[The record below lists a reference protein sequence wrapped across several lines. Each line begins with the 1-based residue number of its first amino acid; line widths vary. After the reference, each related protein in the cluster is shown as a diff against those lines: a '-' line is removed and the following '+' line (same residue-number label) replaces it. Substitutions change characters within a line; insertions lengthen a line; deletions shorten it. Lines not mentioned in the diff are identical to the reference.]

1 MRRFIILSS
10 VLAMTVATA
19 LACGPWIRPSYYM
32 FSAFNRNQMG
42 ETYTRGLLEYWGQ
55 YCAAQTLTPYDIS
68 GLAWVS
74 PQIDD
79 FEKSE
84 NELIRSAREKND
96 EEMMQYL
103 NLLCSYLH
111 VCDDVK
117 GDTWSYPS
125 KADLQT
131 RNTTMN
137 YIYNRSRSYTGTRLK
152 PQYDLLAMRT
162 LMILKDYP
170 NILKWWETRVSKQPQ
185 SVFKDMA
192 KGIYAHALLNT
203 GKKREACEIYAELG
217 DMRSIKWVMQDNR
230 NLEGIKAEYK
240 ENPNSPTLVY
250 LVQDYVNNA
259 QSTLEGLQ
267 GMEASLASGYTYEG
281 FEAEV
286 KEARRAAANLG
297 QFIPFAQQVVK
308 EKKTKVPALWMSAA
322 GHLNALLGNNKEGID
337 MLDKAM
343 KLKGTQRM
351 LDNARVCR
359 LMATIKDAQPTQQ
372 YKEYLLG
379 ELKWLEQ
386 VEGDEFEEAFHY
398 GNTDNHYSEM
408 LNNLCYDYL
417 GPKFIKEGDPNLGL
431 LLMSWCDYR
440 EHNLYDGYDNYAYTY
455 ARDNYWAVDS
465 LTSTQMIAYQK
476 YLNGGANGK
485 LEKYLIDNG
494 NLEQYGNDWY
504 FADQI
509 GTKLIREGRF
519 EEAIP
524 WLEKVN
530 IDYYS
535 SLKISAY
542 MARRTYKKPR
552 WFFNQTDVN
561 QDEEPMPVKSNQK
574 LEYCRD
580 MVKAI
585 NRVAT
590 TTGNERAKA
599 RYDLAMMY
607 FQASCKGNCWY
618 LSRYANSIYDEPLEY
633 REEKDL
639 VGESVHQLEQ
649 AAAEATSFDLKQQC
663 LYANAYIPWGKPYLT
678 YDYDADYNQIPR
690 YDKSTHD
697 YTSHRALA
705 DFYMANRSRC
715 NSYISH
721 CDILTK
727 FLPHN

>member
-1 MRRFIILSS
+1 MRRFIIFSA
-10 VLAMTVATA
+10 VMAMTVATA

-55 YCAAQTLTPYDIS
+55 YCTSQSLNPYDIS

-96 EEMMQYL
+96 QEMMQYL

-111 VCDDVK
+111 VCSDVQ

-125 KADLQT
+125 KDDLQT
-131 RNTTMN
+131 RNTTVN
-137 YIYNRSRSYTGTRLK
+137 YIYNRARSYTGTRLK
-152 PQYDLLAMRT
+152 PQYDLLAMRS

-170 NILKWWETRVSKQPQ
+170 NIIKWWDTRVSKSAA

-192 KGIYAHALLNT
+192 RGIYAHALLNT

-217 DMRSIKWVMQDNR
+217 DMRSIKWIVMENR
-230 NLEGIKAEYK
+230 DLEGIKAEYK
-240 ENPNSPTLVY
+240 ANPNSPTLVY

-259 QSTLEGLQ
+259 QSTLQGLI

-281 FEAEV
+281 FDEEV
-286 KEARRAAANLG
+286 KEARRAAARLE

-308 EKKTKVPALWMSAA
+308 EKKTQVPALWMSAA
-322 GHLNALLGNNKEGID
+322 GHLNALLGKNKEGVD

-343 KLKGTQRM
+343 KMKGTQRM

-359 LMATIKDAQPTQQ
+359 LMATIDDAQPTTQ

-379 ELKWLEQ
+379 ELKWLEK
-386 VEGDEFEEAFHY
+386 VEAQEFEEAFHY

-408 LNNLCYDYL
+408 INNLCYDYL
-417 GPKFIKEGDPNLGL
+417 GPKFIKQGDINLGV
-431 LLMSWCDYR
+431 LLMSWCDNH
-440 EHNLYDGYDNYAYTY
+440 ENTLYDGAGNYAYTF

-465 LTSTQMIAYQK
+465 LTSTQMIQYQK
-476 YLNGGANGK
+476 YLNGGVSGK
-485 LEKYLIDNG
+485 LEQFLIENG
-494 NLEQYGNDWY
+494 NREQYGNDWY

-524 WLEKVN
+524 WLEKVDL
-530 IDYYS
+530 DYLG

-542 MARRTYKKPR
+542 MAHRTYKKPR
-552 WFFNQTDVN
+552 WFFSQTDVTA
-561 QDEEPMPVKSNQK
+561 DEEPTQVNSNQK
-574 LEYCRD
+574 LDFCRD
-580 MVKAI
+580 MVKTI
-585 NRVAT
+585 NQVST
-590 TTGNERAKA
+590 TTGEKRAQAK
-599 RYDLAMMY
+599 YNLALMY

-618 LSRYANSIYDEPLEY
+618 LSRYANSCYDEPVEY
-633 REEKDL
+633 PEEKDL
-639 VGESVHQLEQ
+639 VGEAVRLLDE
-649 AAAEATSFDLKQQC
+649 AAAEATSFDLKQQS
-663 LYANAYIPWGKPYLT
+663 LYASAFIPWGKPYIS
-678 YDYDADYNQIPR
+678 YEYDADYNQIPQ

-697 YTSHRALA
+697 YTAHQALA
-705 DFYMANRSRC
+705 NFYMANRKQCSSYVSRC
-715 NSYISH
+715 
-721 CDILTK
+721 DVLTK
-727 FLPHN
+727 FLPLN

>member
-1 MRRFIILSS
+1 MRRFIILSA
-10 VLAMTVATA
+10 VLTMTVATA
-19 LACGPWIRPSYYM
+19 LACGPWIRPNYYM

-42 ETYTRGLLEYWGQ
+42 ETYTRGLLEYWEQ
-55 YCAAQTLTPYDIS
+55 YCTSQSLNPYDIE

-84 NELIRSAREKND
+84 NELIRSARDKND

-111 VCDDVK
+111 VCNDVK
-117 GDTWSYPS
+117 NDTWSYPS
-125 KADLQT
+125 KDDLQT

-137 YIYNRSRSYTGTRLK
+137 YIYNRARSYNGTRLK

-162 LMILKDYP
+162 LMIMKDYP

-185 SVFKDMA
+185 SVFKNMA

-217 DMRSIKWVMQDNR
+217 DMRSIKWIVQDKR

-259 QSTLEGLQ
+259 QSTLGGLQ

-281 FEAEV
+281 FENEV
-286 KEARRAAANLG
+286 KEARRTAANLG

-322 GHLNALLGNNKEGID
+322 GHLNALLGNNKEGIE

-359 LMATIKDAQPTQQ
+359 LMATVKDAQPTQQ

-386 VEGDEFEEAFHY
+386 VEVAEFEEAFHY

-417 GPKFIKEGDPNLGL
+417 GPKFIKQGDPNLGV
-431 LLMSWCDYR
+431 LLMSWCDYH

-465 LTSTQMIAYQK
+465 LTSSQMIAYQK

-485 LEKYLIDNG
+485 LEQYLIDNG

-542 MARRTYKKPR
+542 MAHRTYKKPR
-552 WFFNQTDVN
+552 WFFRQTDVTA
-561 QDEEPMPVKSNQK
+561 DEEPTPVTTNQK
-574 LEYCRD
+574 LDFCRD
-580 MVKAI
+580 MVKTI
-585 NRVAT
+585 NQVAST
-590 TTGNERAKA
+590 SGEKRAQAK
-599 RYDLAMMY
+599 YDLASMY
-607 FQASCKGNCWY
+607 YQASCKGNCWY

-633 REEKDL
+633 SGEKDL
-639 VGESVHQLEQ
+639 VGEAVRLLQE
-649 AAAEATSFDLKQQC
+649 AANEATSFDLKQQS
-663 LYANAYIPWGKPYLT
+663 LYANAFIPWGKPYVT
-678 YDYDADYNQIPR
+678 YTYDADYNQIPH
-690 YDKSTHD
+690 YDKASHE
-697 YTSHRALA
+697 YTAMSSLA
-705 DFYMANRSRC
+705 NFYMANRRQCSSYVSRC
-715 NSYISH
+715 
-721 CDILTK
+721 DVLTK
-727 FLPHN
+727 FLPLN

>member
-1 MRRFIILSS
+1 MKRFIILSA
-10 VLAMTVATA
+10 VMAITLATA
-19 LACGPWIRPSYYM
+19 WACGPWMRPNYYM

-42 ETYTRGLLEYWGQ
+42 ETYTRGLLDYWGQ
-55 YCAAQTLTPYDIS
+55 YCTGQTLTPYDIS

-84 NELIRSAREKND
+84 NELIRSARDKND

-131 RNTTMN
+131 RNTTVN
-137 YIYNRSRSYTGTRLK
+137 YIYNRARSYTGTRLK

-170 NILKWWETRVSKQPQ
+170 NIIKWWDTRVSKSAS

-192 KGIYAHALLNT
+192 RGIYAHALLST

-217 DMRSIKWVMQDNR
+217 DMRSIKWIVMENR
-230 NLEGIKAEYK
+230 NLEGIKAEYRA
-240 ENPNSPTLVY
+240 NPNSPTLVY

-259 QSTLEGLQ
+259 QSTLEGLR
-267 GMEASLASGYTYEG
+267 GMEASLAGGYTYEG
-281 FEAEV
+281 FENEV

-308 EKKTKVPALWMSAA
+308 EKKTQVPALWMSAA
-322 GHLNALLGNNKEGID
+322 GHLNALLGNNKEGIQ

-343 KLKGTQRM
+343 KMNGTQRM
-351 LDNARVCR
+351 LDNARLCR
-359 LMATIKDAQPTQQ
+359 LMATIDDAQPTTQ
-372 YKEYLLG
+372 YKDYLLG

-386 VEGDEFEEAFHY
+386 VEAQEFEEAFHY

-417 GPKFIKEGDPNLGL
+417 GPKFGEQGDTNLGM
-431 LLMSWCDYR
+431 LLMSWC
-440 EHNLYDGYDNYAYTY
+440 HNHENTLYDGYDNYAYTY
-455 ARDNYWAVDS
+455 ARDDYWAVDS
-465 LTSTQMIAYQK
+465 LTSTQMIAYQR

-485 LEKYLIDNG
+485 LEQYLIENG
-494 NLEQYGNDWY
+494 NLEQYTNDWY

-519 EEAIP
+519 QEAIT
-524 WLEKVN
+524 WLEKVD

-542 MARRTYKKPR
+542 MALRTYKKPR
-552 WFFNQTDVN
+552 WFFTQTEVN
-561 QDEEPMPVKSNQK
+561 DDETPMSVKANQK
-574 LEYCRD
+574 LDFCRD
-580 MVKAI
+580 MVKTL
-585 NRVAT
+585 NHVAT
-590 TTGNERAKA
+590 TTGETRARAK
-599 RYDLAMMY
+599 YDLASMY
-607 FQASCKGNCWY
+607 YQASCKGNCWY
-618 LSRYANSIYDEPLEY
+618 LSRYANSCYDEPVEY
-633 REEKDL
+633 RQEKDFI
-639 VGESVHQLEQ
+639 GEAVRLLEE
-649 AAAEATSFDLKQQC
+649 AAAETTSFDLKQRC
-663 LYANAYIPWGKPYLT
+663 LYANAFVPWGKPYVTYT
-678 YDYDADYNQIPR
+678 YDEDYNQIPH
-690 YDKSTHD
+690 YDKESHE
-697 YTSHRALA
+697 YTAMTSLA
-705 DFYMANRSRC
+705 RFYMANRTQCS
-715 NSYISH
+715 SYISH
-721 CDILTK
+721 CDLLTK
-727 FLPHN
+727 FMPLN

>member
-1 MRRFIILSS
+1 MRRFIIFSA
-10 VLAMTVATA
+10 VMAMTVATA

-55 YCAAQTLTPYDIS
+55 YCTSQSLNPYDIS

-96 EEMMQYL
+96 QEMMQYL
-103 NLLCSYLH
+103 QLLCTYLH

-117 GDTWSYPS
+117 GDRWSYPT
-125 KADLQT
+125 KENLNQ

-137 YIYNRSRSYTGTRLK
+137 YIYNRARSYSGSRLK

-162 LMILKDYP
+162 LMIMKDYP
-170 NILKWWETRVSKQPQ
+170 NIIKWWETRVSKESQ

-217 DMRSIKWVMQDNR
+217 DMRSIKWIMQDNR
-230 NLEGIKAEYK
+230 DLEGIKAEYK
-240 ENPNSPTLVY
+240 ANPNSPTLVY

-259 QSTLEGLQ
+259 QSTLEGLR
-267 GMEASLASGYTYEG
+267 GMEASLASGYAYEG
-281 FEAEV
+281 FENEL
-286 KEARRAAANLG
+286 KEARRTAANLG

-308 EKKTKVPALWMSAA
+308 DKKTQVPALWMSAA
-322 GHLNALLGNNKEGID
+322 GHLNALLGNNKEGIE

-359 LMATIKDAQPTQQ
+359 LMATVSDAQPTTQ

-379 ELKWLEQ
+379 ELKWLQ
-386 VEGDEFEEAFHY
+386 KVESQEFEEAFHY

-417 GPKFIKEGDPNLGL
+417 GPKFIKQGDTNLAM
-431 LLMSWCDYR
+431 LLMSWCDYH
-440 EHNLYDGYDNYAYTY
+440 EDNLYDGFDNYEYTY
-455 ARDNYWAVDS
+455 SRDNYWAVDS
-465 LTSTQMIAYQK
+465 LTSAQMIQYQK
-476 YLNGGANGK
+476 YLNGVAKGK
-485 LEKYLIDNG
+485 LEQYLIENG
-494 NLEQYGNDWY
+494 NQEQYGNDWY

-524 WLEKVN
+524 WLEKVDP
-530 IDYYS
+530 DYYS

-542 MARRTYKKPR
+542 MAHRTYKKPR
-552 WFFNQTDVN
+552 WFFRQTDVTA
-561 QDEEPMPVKSNQK
+561 DEEPTRVTVNQK
-574 LEYCRD
+574 LDFCRD
-580 MVKAI
+580 MVKTI
-585 NRVAT
+585 NEVAT
-590 TTGNERAKA
+590 TNGEKRAKA
-599 RYDLAMMY
+599 KYNLAMMY

-618 LSRYANSIYDEPLEY
+618 LSRYANSVYDEPVEY
-633 REEKDL
+633 PGEKDL
-639 VGESVHQLEQ
+639 VGEAVRLLDE
-649 AAAEATSFDLKQQC
+649 AATEATSFELKQQS
-663 LYANAYIPWGKPYLT
+663 LYASAYIPWGKPYLS
-678 YDYDADYNQIPR
+678 YEYDADYNQIPR

-697 YTSHRALA
+697 YTAHQALA
-705 DFYMANRSRC
+705 NFYMANRKQCSSYVSRC
-715 NSYISH
+715 
-721 CDILTK
+721 DVLTK
-727 FLPHN
+727 FLPLN